1 MPIFRIGDK
10 LHYYAHVPKCA
21 GTSVEHYLARR
32 FGSLA
37 FLNTRYLSDPA
48 PQRWTKSSPQHL
60 SLDAFRKL
68 VPEDWIASS
77 FAVVRHPLKR
87 LVSAFQFQVEVE
99 KTVAPL
105 WTIDEWFDD
114 WLKRKDAEPFLYD
127 NHIRPMA
134 DLVPADAAYFQMEA
148 GLDPVVAH
156 LDRLA
161 ENTGGER
168 TIAAENVRKKKMAG
182 DADRLTPS
190 PDTLARIADYYAED
204 FRRFG
209 YAIDQVPKSAHP
221 APKPTGLKG
230 LVGALTGRRV

>member
-1 MPIFRIGDK
+1 MPIFRINDT

-21 GTSVEHYLARR
+21 GSSVESYLVRR
-32 FGSLA
+32 FGPLA
-37 FLNTRYLSDPA
+37 FVNTRFLADPE

-60 SLDAFRKL
+60 PLDAFHKL
-68 VPEDWIASS
+68 IPADWIASS

-114 WLKRKDAEPFLYD
+114 WLTRKDAEPFRYD

-134 DLVPADAAYFQMEA
+134 DLVPADAAFFRMED
-148 GLDPVVAH
+148 GLAPVVAH

-161 ENTGGER
+161 GNTEGDR
-168 TIAAENVRKKKMAG
+168 TIAPENVRKKQMPG
-182 DADRLTPS
+182 DARRLTPA
-190 PDTLARIADYYAED
+190 PETRTRIADYYAED

-209 YAIDQVPKSAHP
+209 YDIDSVPKSAHA
-221 APKPTGLKG
+221 APKPSGLKA
-230 LVGALTGRRV
+230 LVGGLIGWRE

>member
-1 MPIFRIGDK
+1 MPIFRINDK

-21 GTSVEHYLARR
+21 GTSVEAYLARR
-32 FGSLA
+32 FGTLA
-37 FLNTRYLSDPA
+37 FVNTRFLSEPE
-48 PQRWTKSSPQHL
+48 PGRWTKSSPQHL
-60 SLDAFRKL
+60 PLDAFHKL
-68 VPEDWIASS
+68 IPSDWIASS
-77 FAVVRHPLKR
+77 FAVVRHPVKR

-114 WLKRKDAEPFLYD
+114 WLKRKDAEPFRYD

-134 DLVPADAAYFQMEA
+134 DLVPADAAFFRMED

-161 ENTGGER
+161 GNKEGARSIG
-168 TIAAENVRKKKMAG
+168 AENVRTKKMPT
-182 DADRLTPS
+182 DAQRLTPS
-190 PDTLARIADYYAED
+190 PETRARMADYYAED

-209 YAIDQVPKSAHP
+209 YSIDVIPKSLHA
-221 APKPTGLKG
+221 APKPTGLKR
-230 LVGALTGRRV
+230 LVGALIGRRG

>member
-21 GTSVEHYLARR
+21 GSSVEGYLARR

-37 FLNTRYLSDPA
+37 FVNTRFLADPEA
-48 PQRWTKSSPQHL
+48 SRWTKSSPQHL
-60 SLDAFRKL
+60 PLDAFHKL
-68 VPEDWIASS
+68 IPADWIESS
-77 FAVVRHPLKR
+77 FAVVRHPVKR

-114 WLKRKDAEPFLYD
+114 WLTRKDAEPFGYD

-134 DLVPADAAYFQMEA
+134 DLVPAGAAFFQMEQ

-161 ENTGGER
+161 GNSEGER
-168 TIAAENVRKKKMAG
+168 SIAAENVRTKKMPTDSA
-182 DADRLTPS
+182 RLTPS
-190 PDTLARIADYYAED
+190 AETRARIAGYYAED

-209 YAIDQVPKSAHP
+209 YSIDHIPKSATP
-221 APKPTGLKG
+221 APKPSGLKG
-230 LVGALTGRRV
+230 LVGALTGRRG